1 MQFAVHNSPPEADP
15 PLAEQFEISMN
26 SPECD
31 VIVVGGGLSGL
42 SAAVDL
48 ASRGLSVC
56 VLERNQHLGGRAYS
70 FIDDKTGEEID
81 NGQHLMMGC
90 YHETRWLLRT
100 IGSDHLATLQ
110 PNLHIDFR
118 DPDAGP
124 ASLHCPSL
132 PGPFHL
138 LAGLLGLKTL
148 SLLDRLKLLRV
159 GLEIHKHPETIEP
172 SIGGLTVHQW
182 LDSLG
187 QSEAN
192 KKRLWNIIA
201 VGSLNGDPKEVS
213 ALLFYRVLRAAFLGN
228 RENSSFL
235 IPKVGLSLLFDE
247 PSLRYVQSKAG
258 QVLQS
263 CAAEALIYEGSRV
276 KAVRCSDGVTREAR
290 AFVTAIPWYAAANLL
305 PVNES
310 AVSAIDRMT
319 PSAILSIH
327 LWFDRPVMDEDFV
340 ALLNSRVQ
348 WVFNRSKIQAVS
360 GSAGQALAITV
371 SDANKL
377 VDSENRDL
385 VALAIEDLRRVFPR
399 VDTARVVHSMVLK
412 EKRATFSQRPEVEP
426 FRPSCTTSLENLFL
440 AGDWTNTGYPA
451 TIEGAV
457 MSGRKA
463 AEAASQFLMSGK

>member
-1 MQFAVHNSPPEADP
+1 MSA
-15 PLAEQFEISMN
+15 
-26 SPECD
+26 D
-31 VIVVGGGLSGL
+31 VIVIGGGLSGL
-42 SAAVDL
+42 STAVDL
-48 ASRGLSVC
+48 TSRGLSVC

-100 IGSDHLATLQ
+100 IGSDDLATLQ

-118 DPDAGP
+118 DPELGS

-138 LAGLLGLKTL
+138 IVGLLGLKTL
-148 SLLDRLKLLRV
+148 SLLDRLNLLRI

-172 SIGGLTVHQW
+172 SIEGLTVHQW

-192 KKRLWNIIA
+192 KKHLWDIIA

-213 ALLFYRVLRAAFLGN
+213 AVLFYRVLRAAFLGD
-228 RENSSFL
+228 RANSSLL
-235 IPKVGLSLLFDE
+235 IPKVGLTRLFNE
-247 PSLRYVQSKAG
+247 PGRRYVQLKG
-258 QVLQS
+258 GEVLRS
-263 CAAEALIYEGSRV
+263 CAVEALISEGARV
-276 KAVRCSDGVTREAR
+276 TEVRCSDGVTREAR
-290 AFVTAIPWYAAANLL
+290 AFVTAIPWHAVANLL
-305 PVNES
+305 PANED
-310 AVSAIDRMT
+310 AVRAIDHLT
-319 PSAILSIH
+319 NSAILSIH

-340 ALLNSRVQ
+340 ALLDSRVQ
-348 WVFNRSKIQAVS
+348 WVFNKSKIQGISASS
-360 GSAGQALAITV
+360 GQSLALTI
-371 SDANKL
+371 SDANRF
-377 VDSENRDL
+377 VDSEAREL
-385 VALAIEDLRRVFPR
+385 VALALDDLRQVFPR
-399 VDTARVVHSMVLK
+399 VDTASVVHSVVLK
-412 EKRATFSQRPEVEP
+412 EKRATFSQRPDVES

-457 MSGRKA
+457 ISGRKA
-463 AEAASQFLMSGK
+463 AAAVSEFLAR